1 MQQHSYSSWVAPIFV
16 KWFTIDV
23 GPKGFAGCG
32 SGLGGC
38 LVHSSV
44 VDDLVD
50 KTGLGENN
58 FFADSLEVDAQ
69 KGEDVSFRFQSKIV
83 ASQERFQHGVLGS

>member
-1 MQQHSYSSWVAPIFV
+1 
-16 KWFTIDV
+16 
-23 GPKGFAGCG
+23 
-32 SGLGGC
+32 
-38 LVHSSV
+38 V